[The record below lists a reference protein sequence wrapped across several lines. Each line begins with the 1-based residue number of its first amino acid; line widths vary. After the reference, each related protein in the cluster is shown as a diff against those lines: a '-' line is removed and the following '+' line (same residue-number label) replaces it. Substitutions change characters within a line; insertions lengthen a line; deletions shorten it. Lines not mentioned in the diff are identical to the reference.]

1 MSLRELKKG
10 DKLAKG
16 SIIKRTASGIKYEL
30 TVRMQEFIKRGLERN
45 ARELTKEELA
55 EAAEWEASLPLA
67 TPLPTGE
74 EKFAVI
80 VPRKDGGD
88 EQQEEEE
95 GEPDGDNVPA

>member
-1 MSLRELKKG
+1 MSDPIVR
-10 DKLAKG
+10 
-16 SIIKRTASGIKYEL
+16 RTADGVEYKL
-30 TVRMQEFIKRGLERN
+30 TPKMQELIERGKERN
-45 ARELTKEELA
+45 ARDLTDEELA
-55 EAAEWEASLPLA
+55 ETEEWEASLPLA

-74 EKFAVI
+74 EKFAII